1 MTERITAG
9 GLQVAKVLYDF
20 VNDTA
25 LPAAGI
31 EDKEG
36 FWRGFGDIVAKHTP
50 RNEELLAV
58 RDELQAKLDD
68 WYRENPGKQD
78 MDAYVAFLKEIGYL
92 VDEPGEYQV
101 TTANVDDEIAVTAGP
116 QLVVP
121 VLNARFAINA
131 ANARWGSLYDALYG
145 TNAISEEGGAE

>member
-31 EDKEG
+31 EDKDA
-36 FWRGFGDIVAKHTP
+36 FWQGFGDIVEKFTP
-50 RNEELLAV
+50 RNVELLAK

-68 WYRENPGKQD
+68 WYRENPGQQD
-78 MDAYVAFLKEIGYL
+78 MDSYVAFLKEIGYL
-92 VDEPGEYQV
+92 VEDPGEFQV
-101 TTANVDDEIAVTAGP
+101 TTANVDTEITSTAGP
-116 QLVVP
+116 QD
-121 VLNARFAINA
+121 R
-131 ANARWGSLYDALYG
+131 
-145 TNAISEEGGAE
+145 